1 MDKEEVTRQVENYL
15 NGRCLLED
23 VWEGF
28 DNISNS
34 REAFLRNTIKRL
46 AHAFSLY
53 CDNSKYKND
62 YLMALR
68 DYLICFDT
76 TIALDDGTVLERN
89 SFGIVFDSNEKKF
102 FATYSIP
109 SGINEYFVRTA
120 FLKED
125 ISYTLSLGANLVTDP
140 YIFRLTDYRT
150 FKSLDQKIGVYGA
163 LETPDGYTTLIS
175 LPTGGGKSMVT
186 QTLAYQ
192 KDGLTIVIVPT
203 VSLAIDQERVTKKVI
218 RRENNDE
225 EIFSYS
231 SGVLAGPI
239 LKAIKDKKA
248 KLLFISPEA
257 LLENPAF
264 ADTIK
269 EANKSRYLKNIVIDE
284 AHIVVDWGAG
294 FRVDYQCLE
303 AWRNMLLLSNPSL
316 RTYLLSATFEDKCV
330 EILRNF
336 FEIDGRWIEIRCDA
350 LRHEPRYCV
359 IREKTNHEK
368 ENKVIELIKRLPHPM
383 IVYVARPV
391 EAEHYKTILVE
402 EGIRNVE
409 TFTGLTTG
417 NQRRKLINQWVDD
430 EFEIM
435 IATSAFGVGV
445 DKPDVRSVIHTYI
458 PQNAN
463 TYYQELGRGGR
474 DRLPCLSVM
483 CLQPEDTTIGRDRI
497 TKKVLTV
504 EKILGR
510 WDSMYNNEK
519 SKRFP
524 NNRVYID
531 TSIKPNYADN
541 DEFDDTPTSD
551 ADMNWNVY
559 VLLFLRRYNMI
570 RILEVTLDSG
580 RYMVLIEIVD
590 DGLRNNDLA
599 LCNHIK
605 DIREKEWRYY
615 SDSYNAMS
623 NAVRSSCRDCIS
635 ELFTDTYSKVYEFCA
650 GCNAHDKVIVGDIP
664 KFPLKSL
671 IDEPLNSLS
680 EEQLSIFG
688 DAPEAVVVA
697 KEKED
702 IELLNRI
709 ISKGASLVIL
719 PDNYKNNNS
728 LLEMNIK
735 RNIMF
740 IGLDEAF
747 QLAKKR
753 AFFFLS
759 GLVVVLYSSDEKEI
773 GEQYTVIKNVIC
785 DRPSTKV
792 IHIVQK
798 NAYVAEAGKHITE
811 LVDGPKIQANVVYA

>member
-1 MDKEEVTRQVENYL
+1 MNKEEVTRQVESCL
-15 NGRCLLED
+15 NGRCLPED
-23 VWEGF
+23 ICKE
-28 DNISNS
+28 ILSNGDS
-34 REAFLRNTIKRL
+34 KEAFLENTVKRL
-46 AHAFSLY
+46 IRAFSLY
-53 CDNSKYKND
+53 RSNAMYRND

-76 TIALDDGTVLERN
+76 TIALDDGSSIDNNT
-89 SFGIVFDSNEKKF
+89 FGIAYDNTEKRY
-102 FATYSIP
+102 FATYAFP
-109 SGINEYFVRTA
+109 EGVNEYFARTA
-120 FLKED
+120 FLKEEIGVKQSTD
-125 ISYTLSLGANLVTDP
+125 ANLVTDP
-140 YIFRLTDYRT
+140 FIYRLTGYKQ

-163 LETPDGYTTLIS
+163 LNTPDGYTTLIS

-186 QTLAYQ
+186 QTLSYQ

-203 VSLAIDQERVTKKVI
+203 VSLALDQERVTKKVI
-218 RRENNDE
+218 KREQVDE

-231 SGVLAGPI
+231 SGVLAAPI
-239 LKAIKDKKA
+239 LKAIKDKTA

-264 ADTIK
+264 AETIK
-269 EANKSRYLKNIVIDE
+269 EANKNRYLKNIIVDE

-303 AWRNMLLLSNPSL
+303 AWRNMLLFSNPSL
-316 RTYLLSATFEDKCV
+316 RTILLSATFEDKCV

-368 ENKVIELIKRLPHPM
+368 ETKVIELVKKLPHPM

-391 EAEHYKTILVE
+391 EAEHYKKILAE

-417 NQRRKLINQWVDD
+417 AQRRKLINEWVED

-445 DKPDVRSVIHTYI
+445 DKSDVRTVIHTYI

-474 DRLPCLSVM
+474 DRLPCFSVM

-497 TKKVLTV
+497 TKKVLTA

-519 SKRFP
+519 SKRFS

-559 VLLFLRRYNMI
+559 VLLFLRRYDMI
-570 RILEVTLDSG
+570 SILEVTLDSG
-580 RYMVLIEIVD
+580 HYMVLIEIVD
-590 DGLRNNDLA
+590 DRLRSNDSA
-599 LCNHIK
+599 LSDHIK
-605 DIREKEWRYY
+605 AIREKEWRYY
-615 SDSYNAMS
+615 SDSYNAIS
-623 NAVRSSCRDCIS
+623 NAVRSNCRDCIS
-635 ELFTDTYSKVYEFCA
+635 ELFTDTYSKVFEYCA
-650 GCNAHDKVIVGDIP
+650 GCNAHEKVIVGDIP
-664 KFPLKSL
+664 KFPLKSK
-671 IDEPLNSLS
+671 IDEPLRHLS
-680 EEQLSIFG
+680 EEQLSVFG
-688 DAPEAVVVA
+688 DASEAVVVT

-702 IELLNRI
+702 LGLLKRLI
-709 ISKGASLVIL
+709 AKGATVVIL
-719 PDNYKNNNS
+719 PDYYKDNEE
-728 LLEMNIK
+728 LLELDIK
-735 RNIMF
+735 NSILF

-759 GLVVVLYSSDEKEI
+759 GLVVVLYPSDEKEI

-811 LVDGPKIQANVVYA
+811 LVDGPKIQANVIYA